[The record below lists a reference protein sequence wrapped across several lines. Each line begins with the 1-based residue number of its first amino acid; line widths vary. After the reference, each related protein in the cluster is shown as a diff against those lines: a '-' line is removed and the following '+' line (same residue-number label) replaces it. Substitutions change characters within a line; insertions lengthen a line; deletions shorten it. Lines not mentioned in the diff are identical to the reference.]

1 VSDPIQLVII
11 DDHPM
16 WREGVVATLQSDH
29 DIHVV
34 GEGATAAEALE
45 LCSNLL
51 PEVLLLDLNIPGG
64 GIQAARTVTQACP
77 VTKIIMLTSSEE
89 EDDVL
94 HALKAGAR
102 GYVLKGVPG
111 RELKRI
117 VRAVFAGEI
126 YVAPEL
132 AALMLQEL
140 AAGKHKS
147 QEVTLLDDLTPRER
161 EILELVASGKSN
173 KEIGGQLELT
183 EKTVKHYM
191 TNILQKLQVRNRVEA
206 ALLAQRIST
215 AEAKG

>member
-11 DDHPM
+11 DDHPL
-16 WREGVVATLQSDH
+16 WREGVVATLQSDT
-29 DIHVV
+29 DIHIV
-34 GEGATAAEALE
+34 GEGATASEALE

-64 GIQAARTVTQACP
+64 GIHAARMVTQACP

-147 QEVTLLDDLTPRER
+147 PENALLDDLTARER
-161 EILELVASGKSN
+161 EILEFVASGKSN
-173 KEIGGQLELT
+173 KEIGGQLDLT

-206 ALLAQRIST
+206 ALLAQRVST
-215 AEAKG
+215 SETKG